1 LKTDLLRLTTLGLAG
16 PSDARGSLRN
26 PKDFNGDFNAL
37 KLSLLKRPCD
47 GEPFFEA
54 VVGV

>member
-1 LKTDLLRLTTLGLAG
+1 MKTDLLRLTTLGLAG